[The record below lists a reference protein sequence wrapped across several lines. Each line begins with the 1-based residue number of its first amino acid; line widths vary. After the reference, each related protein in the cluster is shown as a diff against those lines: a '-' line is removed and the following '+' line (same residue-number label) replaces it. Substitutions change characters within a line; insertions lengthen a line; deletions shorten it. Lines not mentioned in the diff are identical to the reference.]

1 MDTVA
6 FLAPLLS
13 ALRQTIPMVVREQRP
28 SGDYLEGV
36 LARHDVARC
45 CELLC
50 GTLGEPAKD
59 FGKDAKLDRA
69 IQKAV
74 DAIGGIRTE
83 QCLFAA
89 TPEPQRL
96 AYATLWPWA
105 SDSNQVTLKV
115 GILELR

>member
-1 MDTVA
+1 MDTVT

-13 ALRQTIPMVVREQRP
+13 ALRQAIPMVVREQRP

-36 LARHDVARC
+36 LSHNDLARC
-45 CELLC
+45 CELLR

-59 FGKDAKLDRA
+59 FGKDATLDRT
-69 IQKAV
+69 IQK
-74 DAIGGIRTE
+74 AIGGIRTE